1 MPFVP
6 DTFLST
12 AIVCADCPLG
22 PSVYGDGPTHHV
34 HGDGQ
39 KPDED
44 DEQEKGRIVVGVLRP
59 DDDWMDADEGLNH
72 RENDEQRCQ
81 DL

>member
-1 MPFVP
+1 MHREG
-6 DTFLST
+6 S
-12 AIVCADCPLG
+12 
-22 PSVYGDGPTHHV
+22 HNHV

-59 DDDWMDADEGLNH
+59 DDDWMDADEGLDH
-72 RENDEQRCQ
+72 RENDEQCCQ